1 MLNAVLV
8 LYLIV
13 GIISRY
19 LWIIARHVDEETI
32 RFDDMVTYVD
42 SIIPPKTLLEVIKE
56 ECAHADEDREHGL
69 SVEEIAEINSSADQ
83 TVYKV
88 DSFKEIS

>member
-69 SVEEIAEINSSADQ
+69 SVEEIAEMNSSADQ

-88 DSFKEIS
+88 DTFKEIS